1 MFYWLFKF
9 FIIWYFIPL
18 VLFCP
23 YVFILFLL
31 NINVWNNAF
40 DSKNML
46 FLKSDSNPKQ
56 FSFFVFDFSVSNKIS
71 STSTRLLN
79 LQEFFNFH
87 VYSNHPPPPRSLSF
101 EEFSNPTPTP
111 YPTPPPR
118 LFQLPPIKHWR
129 IVTCGNLRIQNYWY
143 SNPIYGHNIYW

>member
-1 MFYWLFKF
+1 MFYWSFKF
-9 FIIWYFIPL
+9 FIIWYFVPL

-23 YVFILFLL
+23 YLFILFLL

-56 FSFFVFDFSVSNKIS
+56 FSFFVLDFNVSN
-71 STSTRLLN
+71 TSTRLLN
-79 LQEFFNFH
+79 FQEFSNLP
-87 VYSNHPPPPRSLSF
+87 VYSNHPPPPYLLSF
-101 EEFSNPTPTP
+101 KELSNPTPPHT
-111 YPTPPPR
+111 PR
-118 LFQLPPIKHWR
+118 LFQPPPIKHSR
-129 IVTCGNLRIQNYWY
+129 IVTCEHLGIQNYWY